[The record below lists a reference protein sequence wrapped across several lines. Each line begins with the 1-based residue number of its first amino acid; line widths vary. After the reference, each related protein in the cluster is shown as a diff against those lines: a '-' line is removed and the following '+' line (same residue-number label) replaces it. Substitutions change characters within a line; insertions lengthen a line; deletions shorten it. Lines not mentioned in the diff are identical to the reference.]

1 MNLITLAKY
10 LRKRMMHLVREVL
23 SPGKYIFKV
32 YSLHGALMYHGSSE
46 SVAKKVMSQLKKEYE
61 RETVSRSN
69 DGK

>member
-1 MNLITLAKY
+1 
-10 LRKRMMHLVREVL
+10 MHLVREVL